1 MEPLEYDKMKSAL
14 AATML
19 SVVVAIGLSAR
30 CFAQAPAS
38 GQGACGPGVFSQGLS
53 PQYQLPAESTPGGG
67 SSCPQPNPGDTWL
80 GMQGSNCLYE
90 KPVPCAGANSA
101 AGNSTAGKQSAGE
114 PQNQNPGATSQ
125 AQSPGTGQS
134 AQQPG
139 GYTTNGG
146 GPSGG
151 NTGSSGPGSAAQG
164 HKVYPFIV
172 NPADIKPNSAPVPN
186 GASGPMSAAQGHKVY
201 PFIVNPADMKPS
213 SPSAPNGE
221 KTPSN
226 QSLVPPVRGQP
237 ESFPDLDKNDR

>member
-101 AGNSTAGKQSAGE
+101 AGNSTAGKQSAGGS
-114 PQNQNPGATSQ
+114 QNQNPAAASQ
-125 AQSPGTGQS
+125 SQSPGVGQS

-146 GPSGG
+146 VPGGG
-151 NTGSSGPGSAAQG
+151 NPGQSGPVSATQG

-172 NPADIKPNSAPVPN
+172 NPADIKPNSPSAPTGP
-186 GASGPMSAAQGHKVY
+186 ASAQGHKVY

>member
-1 MEPLEYDKMKSAL
+1 MVTLEQNKMKPTL
-14 AATML
+14 AGTIL
-19 SVVVAIGLSAR
+19 CVVVVLGLSAR

-53 PQYQLPAESTPGGG
+53 PQYQLPAQTTAGGA

-80 GMQGSNCLYE
+80 GMQSSNCLYE
-90 KPVPCAGANSA
+90 KPVPCAGTNST
-101 AGNSTAGKQSAGE
+101 AGNSTAGTQSVGE
-114 PQNQNPGATSQ
+114 PQHQNPAATSQ
-125 AQSPGTGQS
+125 SQSPGAGQS
-134 AQQPG
+134 APQPG

-151 NTGSSGPGSAAQG
+151 NPGQSGPVSATQGHKVYPFIVNPADIKPNSPSAPTGPVSAAQG

-172 NPADIKPNSAPVPN
+172 NPADIKPN
-186 GASGPMSAAQGHKVY
+186 
-201 PFIVNPADMKPS
+201 

>member
-19 SVVVAIGLSAR
+19 SVVVVIGLSAR
-30 CFAQAPAS
+30 CFTQAPVA

-53 PQYQLPAESTPGGG
+53 PQYQLPAQSTPGGA

-90 KPVPCAGANSA
+90 KPVPCAGANSTG
-101 AGNSTAGKQSAGE
+101 GNSTAGTQSAGE
-114 PQNQNPGATSQ
+114 PQNQNPAANSQ
-125 AQSPGTGQS
+125 SQSPGAGQS

-146 GPSGG
+146 VPGSGNPG
-151 NTGSSGPGSAAQG
+151 QSGPVSATQG

-172 NPADIKPNSAPVPN
+172 NPADIKPNS
-186 GASGPMSAAQGHKVY
+186 
-201 PFIVNPADMKPS
+201 PS
-213 SPSAPNGE
+213 TPNGE

-237 ESFPDLDKNDR
+237 ESFPVLDKNDR